1 MATVNKRG
9 FTLLEVLISTFL
21 SAIIL
26 LVIYSVFFSIRKTVD
41 AVTDDREVYESVR
54 VLIELIRKDIR
65 GIKITGNTAFICSKE
80 EIENKVFSKLDIIST
95 SSLKTDF
102 YSEKEVG
109 YYVIKDDE
117 DGKLVLIRREA
128 VVEGDVRSG
137 GNYFEVSRL
146 IDGFNVTV
154 YDGNSWFDEWDS
166 KNSGRI
172 PKTIR
177 FDIKLKGKKDE
188 KENTFIFEEEI
199 PSQIS

>member
-1 MATVNKRG
+1 MAVLNKNG

-21 SAIIL
+21 SALIL
-26 LVIYSVFFSIRKTVD
+26 FAIYSVFFSIRKTVD
-41 AVTDDREVYESVR
+41 AVTDEREIYESGR
-54 VLIELIRKDIR
+54 VLIELLRKDIR
-65 GIKITGNTAFICSKE
+65 GTKITGNTALICSKE
-80 EIENKVFSKLDIIST
+80 EIDSKIFSRLDIITT
-95 SSLKTDF
+95 SALKTDF

-109 YYVIKDDE
+109 YYVIRDDE
-117 DGKLVLIRREA
+117 DNKLVLIRREA
-128 VVEGDVRSG
+128 IVEGDVRYG

-146 IDGFNVTV
+146 VDGFNISV

-177 FDIKLKGKKDE
+177 FEIKLKGKNNE
-188 KENTFIFEEEI
+188 TPNTFIVEEEI